1 MRSAICAAALG
12 AVLLSGLAAPAT
24 AQDGAV
30 CALLADDGKRLDCY
44 DFLFRKAPSGSA
56 SGQPESG
63 TPSSQPESGAPS
75 GEPEAGA
82 AWRTAAGAWELAEHI
97 SKLDDSTNV
106 FINVESLVL
115 FDGPQDSKYPRLVLG
130 CREGKTN
137 LWIDFGMNVE
147 DGGIVYRIDK
157 TPAATL
163 EMQLSS
169 NDQALGLW
177 EHEEAVGF
185 AKKLLKADTLLAR
198 AIPAGASARD
208 AEFPITGMA
217 EAIKPLRTACRW

>member
-1 MRSAICAAALG
+1 MRSAIYAAALG
-12 AVLLSGLAAPAT
+12 AVLLSALAAPAT

-44 DFLFRKAPSGSA
+44 DFLFRKAPSAAA

-63 TPSSQPESGAPS
+63 APS
-75 GEPEAGA
+75 DEPEAGA
-82 AWRTAAGAWELAEHI
+82 AWHTAAGAWELAEHI

-115 FDGPQDSKYPRLVLG
+115 FEGPQDSKYPRLVLG

-157 TPAATL
+157 MPAATL
-163 EMQLSS
+163 TMQLSS

-198 AIPAGASARD
+198 AIPAGGSARD
-208 AEFPITGMA
+208 AEFLITGMA
-217 EAIKPLRTACRW
+217 EAIKPLRKACKW